1 MTAKQEAE
9 VDGATFHWLRHYYAS
24 LFIRFGEAV
33 KTVQATSVTR
43 QRQTRWTPTATCGQ
57 SPTTEP
63 DRRHRPRCGS

>member
-24 LFIRFGEAV
+24 LFIRFGECV

-43 QRQTRWTPTATCGQ
+43 QRQTRWTPTAT
-57 SPTTEP
+57 
-63 DRRHRPRCGS
+63 